1 MGCTGSYGTLID
13 LPKVGNSDMKTK
25 ISFRLSTKQIVQMA
39 LFLAALMC
47 VEISCIVAVG
57 ATWLWFAFDWYYGVA
72 VVTVYILCARVTG
85 LRFAVLLLGTC
96 EALIGLAFCASFGG
110 PIFVLYPFSEALVL
124 QLVFW
129 VSRTNGENLKFNM
142 LGGALFGLVGGVFFF
157 FIIGVCIMKQVF
169 PLWFLGLRFLSITT
183 TSAVGGYVAYRIG
196 NKIKGL
202 V

>member
-1 MGCTGSYGTLID
+1 MLIN
-13 LPKVGNSDMKTK
+13 LPKVGNFNMKTK

-47 VEISCIVAVG
+47 VEISCLVAVG

-96 EALIGLAFCASFGG
+96 EALIGLVFCASFGG
-110 PIFVLYPFSEALVL
+110 PIFVLYPFSKALVL

-129 VSRTNGENLKFNM
+129 ASRTNGESLKFNM
-142 LGGALFGLVGGVFFF
+142 IVRNYHPFELTLDNHSSHCQRDCFFF
-157 FIIGVCIMKQVF
+157 GNQ
-169 PLWFLGLRFLSITT
+169 GLSPF
-183 TSAVGGYVAYRIG
+183 
-196 NKIKGL
+196 
-202 V
+202 